1 MSTKSNIN
9 LRKANNF
16 LRRMSSKY
24 GLIGNTNNVNFNIRC
39 GDHILERLEDRS
51 IPKSIFESM
60 VTRLIKYNICEIIYL
75 LESGEH
81 RINLYGDDDYMLGI
95 MGNIVSDKNYSIL
108 LSTIYVERNRQGR
121 NRIIKTSKLKL
132 KTKSDFYELDLASA

>member
-1 MSTKSNIN
+1 
-9 LRKANNF
+9 
-16 LRRMSSKY
+16 MSSKY